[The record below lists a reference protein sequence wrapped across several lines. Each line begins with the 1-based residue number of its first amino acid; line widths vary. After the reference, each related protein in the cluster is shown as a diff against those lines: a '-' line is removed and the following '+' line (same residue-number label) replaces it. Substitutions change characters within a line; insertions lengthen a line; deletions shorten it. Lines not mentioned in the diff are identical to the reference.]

1 MKKLVP
7 LLDRIIA
14 KKIESTLKKQSAIIM
29 TTTQTKS
36 NEAVVV
42 EVGPGVEKSD
52 GTRKP
57 MQCKKDDIIIFDA
70 RFGFEIELEDE
81 MFQNNDFVT
90 VNINRIHLVDKKEN
104 SLYLTMVHPTKDML
118 LSCEMKDGNYRM
130 FACSFGFNRNKHI
143 IKTQK
148 NSAFVDIKEWILPGH
163 GAVITWAPITGT
175 KVA

>member
-81 MFQNNDFVT
+81 KYV
-90 VNINRIHLVDKKEN
+90 IL
-104 SLYLTMVHPTKDML
+104 KDTDVMAIV
-118 LSCEMKDGNYRM
+118 K
-130 FACSFGFNRNKHI
+130 
-143 IKTQK
+143 
-148 NSAFVDIKEWILPGH
+148 DIKPK
-163 GAVITWAPITGT
+163 GT
-175 KVA
+175 VVSDELTNGC